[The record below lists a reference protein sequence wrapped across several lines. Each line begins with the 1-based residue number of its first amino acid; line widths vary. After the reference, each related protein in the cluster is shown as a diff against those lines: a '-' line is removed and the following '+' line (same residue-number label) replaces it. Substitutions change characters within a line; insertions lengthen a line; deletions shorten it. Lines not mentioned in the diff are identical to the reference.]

1 MFRHARVTPNTPG
14 IQKMKEGRIGEW
26 ADCRQTSCSSMQS
39 ASLFPDLWMDQGP
52 LNTLSPEGFT
62 VIEENGLL
70 WNLMCQS
77 GSSSK
82 LPSATSTVRMACL
95 DPNFTRP
102 VGSSCHFWQSC
113 SRLLPWHIQWWTTF
127 LEILA
132 MNFWKVPQE
141 KFLRLLVSKPW
152 LNPLRDPGAHM
163 LICFRV
169 LYLQT
174 YPLLPQI
181 AGYSPCTSALIF
193 LWLKFLCDFWP
204 ALWAPLTQCFAFHP
218 SANDFPRDYIF
229 CPCFCPPY
237 NFSGDHLSCL
247 TGSWCIDWVWTSSW
261 WQILICK
268 AWTEVTQTSVLRSQ
282 WWVWMV
288 V

>member
-1 MFRHARVTPNTPG
+1 MFHHARVTPNTPG

-26 ADCRQTSCSSMQS
+26 ADCRPTSCSSVQS

-62 VIEENGLL
+62 VIEGNGLL

-102 VGSSCHFWQSC
+102 AGSSCHFWQSC

-218 SANDFPRDYIF
+218 SANDFPRDLHF
-229 CPCFCPPY
+229 LPMF
-237 NFSGDHLSCL
+237 LS
-247 TGSWCIDWVWTSSW
+247 SI
-261 WQILICK
+261 
-268 AWTEVTQTSVLRSQ
+268 
-282 WWVWMV
+282 
-288 V
+288 